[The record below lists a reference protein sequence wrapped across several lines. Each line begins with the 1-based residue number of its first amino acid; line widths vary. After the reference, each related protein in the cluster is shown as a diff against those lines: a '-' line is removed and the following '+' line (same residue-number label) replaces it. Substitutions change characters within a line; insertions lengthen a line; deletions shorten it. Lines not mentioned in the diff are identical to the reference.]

1 MTHEVIL
8 RRKAEDDIRTVL
20 RWYETQDPTL
30 GDQFLIEL
38 RRTLEQI
45 GQFPESSPAMR
56 KNVRRALV
64 QRFPYGFRRRRSHP
78 GRHSRSPAHF
88 TRSVCLAQEVVSEA

>member
-1 MTHEVIL
+1 MTHAVIL

-20 RWYETQDPTL
+20 RWYETQNPTL

-45 GQFPESSPAMR
+45 GQFPESSPVVR

-64 QRFPYGFRRRRSHP
+64 QRFPYLVFYVAESTRVVILAVLHN
-78 GRHSRSPAHF
+78 SRDPAVWPK
-88 TRSVCLAQEVVSEA
+88 R

>member
-1 MTHEVIL
+1 MTHAVIL

-20 RWYETQDPTL
+20 RWYETQNPTL
-30 GDQFLIEL
+30 GDQFLFEL

-45 GQFPESSPAMR
+45 GQFPESSPVVR

-64 QRFPYGFRRRRSHP
+64 RRFPYLVFYVAESTRVVILAVLHN
-78 GRHSRSPAHF
+78 SRDPAVWPK
-88 TRSVCLAQEVVSEA
+88 R